1 MPKLSID
8 YSKCCIYKIE
18 HIENE
23 SLVYVGQTTSFK
35 QRKSKHKS
43 YCNNEKGNKYNYKL
57 YQMIRQNGGWEMFVM
72 IELEKFP
79 CRDLQEAEKREY
91 EIVREFKASM
101 NTHFF
106 LSNEEKQLKQRRYE
120 EYRLN
125 KQLYNECMK
134 ELDFMT

>member
-1 MPKLSID
+1 MG
-8 YSKCCIYKIE
+8 
-18 HIENE
+18 N
-23 SLVYVGQTTSFK
+23 VY
-35 QRKSKHKS
+35 
-43 YCNNEKGNKYNYKL
+43 
-57 YQMIRQNGGWEMFVM
+57 M

-91 EIVREFKASM
+91 EIVRELKASM

-134 ELDFMT
+134 ELDIMT